1 MSSREGQK
9 KLWHR
14 ECQLSLT
21 TPRASALGT
30 FQKAEVWPTLRS
42 GTGPRH
48 PEGPLGTLHLLAL
61 GAPECQGTNEVGG
74 TAPSY
79 CGPGPCP
86 APAQPIEI
94 WAVQMRGVDKTRRL
108 IKTAGKAVNLGVSAW
123 VQGLQCL
130 GALRAL
136 SKILAEF

>member
-1 MSSREGQK
+1 MRWEG
-9 KLWHR
+9 L
-14 ECQLSLT
+14 LLVT
-21 TPRASALGT
+21 VGLAPAL
-30 FQKAEVWPTLRS
+30 
-42 GTGPRH
+42 
-48 PEGPLGTLHLLAL
+48 PL
-61 GAPECQGTNEVGG
+61 
-74 TAPSY
+74 PSY

-94 WAVQMRGVDKTRRL
+94 WAVWMRGVDKTRRL